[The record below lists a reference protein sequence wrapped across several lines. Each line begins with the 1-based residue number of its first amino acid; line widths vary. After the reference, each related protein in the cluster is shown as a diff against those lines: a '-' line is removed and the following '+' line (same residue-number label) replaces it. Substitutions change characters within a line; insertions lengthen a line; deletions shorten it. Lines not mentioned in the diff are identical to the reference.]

1 MFFCLDNHVA
11 SGVKQDGSVSHFFHR
26 TLIKAYTNGTKK
38 RQKINTDELGEV
50 RWNKTGKT
58 KAVVIG
64 GTHLGCK
71 KIMVMYASNV
81 KGGKQEK
88 TNWVMHQ
95 YHVGTGEDEKDSE
108 FVVSKLFY
116 QQQPKA
122 GEKISEDMGD
132 HMEPVYAVVDLAD
145 CPPLMDLSS
154 LPLEEDNSNQEAVQ
168 KSEHNFDQVP
178 CINICLEYM

>member
-26 TLIKAYTNGTKK
+26 TFKAYTTGTKK
-38 RQKINTDELGEV
+38 RRKINTDELGEV

-95 YHVGTGEDEKDSE
+95 YHVGTGEDEMDRE

-122 GEKISEDMGD
+122 GEKISEGICD
-132 HMEPVYAVVDLAD
+132 HMEPVYAAIDLAD

-154 LPLEEDNSNQEAVQ
+154 LPLEEDNGNQEVVQ

-178 CINICLEYM
+178 SISICLTL

>member
-1 MFFCLDNHVA
+1 
-11 SGVKQDGSVSHFFHR
+11 
-26 TLIKAYTNGTKK
+26 
-38 RQKINTDELGEV
+38 
-50 RWNKTGKT
+50 
-58 KAVVIG
+58 
-64 GTHLGCK
+64 
-71 KIMVMYASNV
+71 MYASNV

-154 LPLEEDNSNQEAVQ
+154 
-168 KSEHNFDQVP
+168 
-178 CINICLEYM
+178 